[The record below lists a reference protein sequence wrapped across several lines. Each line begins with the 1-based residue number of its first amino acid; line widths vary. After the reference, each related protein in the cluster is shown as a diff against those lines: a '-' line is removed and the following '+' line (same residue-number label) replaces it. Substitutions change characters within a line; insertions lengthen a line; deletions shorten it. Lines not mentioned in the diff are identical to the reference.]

1 MRIAFRPAPVLAAA
15 LLALSLA
22 ACGSNATPAASPSG
36 STESDNGPLVVYS
49 GRDEKLVGPLIAQ
62 FEKDT
67 GIKTEVRYAGSAAQA
82 QLLLTE
88 RDNSPAQVFLSQE
101 SGALGLLAQAGLLG
115 GLSEPALAK
124 VPEAYR
130 AADKT
135 WVGLTGRARVVAY
148 DSSQVSVGDV
158 PDTAAA
164 MIDPKWKGQI
174 GVTPGNASF
183 IAFVTAM
190 RLTDGEAKTAQW
202 LKALA
207 DNGVKSYEKNSG
219 ILQAVESGE
228 IKLGLTNHYYWFSA
242 AAEQGADNMRAK
254 IKYGAP
260 GDVAALVNV
269 TGVGLLKKAA
279 QNPNAQAF
287 VDYLLSEAG
296 QKYFVEKQ
304 FEYPLVPG
312 VAGPQGVPE
321 LASLQGPKIDL
332 SDLDSVEQS
341 AKLIDEAGISVG

>member
-22 ACGSNATPAASPSG
+22 ACGSNASPAASSSG
-36 STESDNGPLVVYS
+36 SNDSENSPLVIYS

-88 RDNSPAQVFLSQE
+88 KENSPAQVFLSQE
-101 SGALGLLAQAGLLG
+101 SGALGVLGAAGLLAE
-115 GLSEPALAK
+115 LPENTRDK
-124 VPEAYR
+124 VPAAYN
-130 AADKT
+130 AEGKT

-148 DSSQVSVGDV
+148 DSSQVAIDDV

-190 RLTDGEAKTAQW
+190 RLTDGDAKTAQW

-207 DNGVKSYEKNSG
+207 DNDVKSYEKNSG
-219 ILQAVESGE
+219 ILEAVNSGE

-242 AAEQGADNMRAK
+242 AAEQGAENMRVK

-269 TGVGLLKKAA
+269 TGVAVLKKAA
-279 QNPNAQAF
+279 QNPSAQAF
-287 VDYLLSEAG
+287 VDYLLSDAG
-296 QKYFVEKQ
+296 QQYFVEKQ
-304 FEYPLVPG
+304 YEYPLVPG

-321 LASLQGPKIDL
+321 LASLQGPGIDL